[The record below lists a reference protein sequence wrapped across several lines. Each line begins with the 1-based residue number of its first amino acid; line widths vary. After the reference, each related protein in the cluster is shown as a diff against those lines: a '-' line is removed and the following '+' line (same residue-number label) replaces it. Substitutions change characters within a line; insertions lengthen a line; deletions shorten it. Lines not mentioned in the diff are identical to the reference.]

1 MWIIYNISSEYWG
14 EMMKTKIIA
23 VDKIVNSEK
32 NYAQAVDILN
42 AGQVVAFPTET
53 VYGLGAVAT
62 DDTAVKRIFE
72 AKGRPSDNPLIVHIG
87 TIEELA
93 GYIEEIPPVAKK
105 CMEAFWPGPL
115 TLVMKAKKGVL
126 APSVTAGL
134 STVGMRM
141 PDHPVALQLLQ
152 TLKKPLAAPSANRS
166 GKPSP
171 TKAEHVAE
179 DLDGIIPCILDGGT
193 TGIGLEST
201 VLDVTLESPVILRPG
216 GVTKEMLEEVIGPV
230 FEPTQEE
237 QRLESTPKAPGMK
250 YTHYAPDA
258 PVYLIEEATDI
269 ASAVAH
275 LQQQGHK
282 VALLAPTTYEGVAAD
297 HFFAFGDGTDQK
309 QMGAN
314 LYDALRSCDKTDATI
329 ILAVATSKTGMGVA
343 IMNRLEKA
351 AGEKWFTYS
360 AEEGI

>member
-1 MWIIYNISSEYWG
+1 
-14 EMMKTKIIA
+14 MKTETIV
-23 VDKIVNSEK
+23 VDKSVNSEK
-32 NYAQAVDILN
+32 KYSQAVDMLN
-42 AGQVVAFPTET
+42 AGQAVAFPTET

-62 DDTAVKRIFE
+62 DDVAVKRIFE

-87 TIEELA
+87 TTEELKN
-93 GYIEEIPPVAKK
+93 YIEEIPPIAEK

-115 TLVMKAKKGVL
+115 TIVMKAKPGVL

-141 PDHPVALQLLQ
+141 PDHPVALSLLR
-152 TLKKPLAAPSANRS
+152 TLQKPLAAPSANRS

-201 VLDVTLESPVILRPG
+201 VLDVTIHPPVILRPG

-230 FEPTQEE
+230 VEPTREE
-237 QRLESTPKAPGMK
+237 QKLESTPKAPGMK
-250 YTHYAPDA
+250 YTHYAPNA
-258 PVYLIEEATDI
+258 PVYLIEETANLT
-269 ASAVAH
+269 AAVAA
-275 LQQQGHK
+275 LQEQGHK
-282 VALLAPTTYEGVAAD
+282 VALLAPKTYAHTKAD
-297 HFFAFGDGTDQK
+297 YYFTFGDEHNQE

-314 LYDALRSCDKTDATI
+314 LYDALRSCDKTEATI
-329 ILAVATSKTGMGVA
+329 ILATATTKKGMGSA

-351 AGEKWFTYS
+351 AGGKWYKK
-360 AEEGI
+360 